1 MNTILALGLA
11 LGLVMAPVFVN
22 AEETAAVEVGNKICP
37 VSHEKIGTE
46 GMESHKITYNGKMY
60 NLCCSMCEK
69 DFNKDP
75 EKYTK
80 LIDEEMKALTQTQ

>member
-1 MNTILALGLA
+1 MKPHKVTYKG
-11 LGLVMAPVFVN
+11 
-22 AEETAAVEVGNKICP
+22 KI
-37 VSHEKIGTE
+37 
-46 GMESHKITYNGKMY
+46 Y

-80 LIDEEMKALTQTQ
+80 LMEAEVAAEQGTPVGKKQ